1 MADFLITVCSESYV
15 LVTKNEHLHDCLV
28 VMVVVAGL
36 ITGNVQP
43 NPTYIIYIGQVHILL
58 IKPPP
63 CFVAGPK
70 YEMFQD
76 SDLCLHSSCNIP
88 LFCFIVRRF

>member
-43 NPTYIIYIGQVHILL
+43 TPTYIMV
-58 IKPPP
+58 
-63 CFVAGPK
+63 K
-70 YEMFQD
+70 YTYY
-76 SDLCLHSSCNIP
+76 
-88 LFCFIVRRF
+88 

>member
-15 LVTKNEHLHDCLV
+15 LVTKNKHLHDCPV

-43 NPTYIIYIGQVHILL
+43 NPTYIKV
-58 IKPPP
+58 
-63 CFVAGPK
+63 K
-70 YEMFQD
+70 YT
-76 SDLCLHSSCNIP
+76 HYY
-88 LFCFIVRRF
+88 

>member
-15 LVTKNEHLHDCLV
+15 LVTKNKHDCPV

-43 NPTYIIYIGQVHILL
+43 TPTYIMV
-58 IKPPP
+58 
-63 CFVAGPK
+63 K
-70 YEMFQD
+70 YTYY
-76 SDLCLHSSCNIP
+76 
-88 LFCFIVRRF
+88 

>member
-28 VMVVVAGL
+28 VTMVVVAGL

-43 NPTYIIYIGQVHILL
+43 NPTYIKV
-58 IKPPP
+58 
-63 CFVAGPK
+63 K
-70 YEMFQD
+70 YT
-76 SDLCLHSSCNIP
+76 HY
-88 LFCFIVRRF
+88 